1 MGVTAVICEYN
12 PFHSGHEKQL
22 RLIKAARPDDAVICI
37 MSRFFCQRGDAAV
50 FTPEAR
56 AECALLAGA
65 DAVLSLPSD
74 GVIKDAAGFAENGV
88 LAAGAIGADTLCFGS
103 EAGDIDAVMKAAEEQ
118 MSEAFLERL
127 DGMMKSDITRSRASF
142 LSELSG
148 ELGSNDILGVE
159 YIKAIK
165 KYGLSI
171 RPETVK
177 RDGGY
182 YSDGSASAI
191 REAILAGKGI
201 YGVPGYAESAFNK
214 EIGAGRVFSLDKAE
228 RAVLAVLRTA
238 DIGDIARFASVNGEL
253 AGIMIKAALSAQS
266 LGELINASARKRY
279 SKSRIRRAILSVM
292 LRIRKNEDNAPA
304 FLTLIGLSSGFSDR
318 FSKIKKNSRI
328 RIVSRISEAKAV
340 DAAAYWK
347 ENRAAALYSLCGGD
361 IGTAKDFITQR
372 PIVI

>member
-103 EAGDIDAVMKAAEEQ
+103 EAGDIDVVMKAAEEQ

-177 RDGGY
+177 RDT
-182 YSDGSASAI
+182 I
-191 REAILAGKGI
+191 PT
-201 YGVPGYAESAFNK
+201 VPH
-214 EIGAGRVFSLDKAE
+214 R
-228 RAVLAVLRTA
+228 
-238 DIGDIARFASVNGEL
+238 
-253 AGIMIKAALSAQS
+253 Q
-266 LGELINASARKRY
+266 
-279 SKSRIRRAILSVM
+279 
-292 LRIRKNEDNAPA
+292 
-304 FLTLIGLSSGFSDR
+304 
-318 FSKIKKNSRI
+318 
-328 RIVSRISEAKAV
+328 
-340 DAAAYWK
+340 
-347 ENRAAALYSLCGGD
+347 
-361 IGTAKDFITQR
+361 
-372 PIVI
+372 

>member
-201 YGVPGYAESAFNK
+201 YGVPGYAENAFNK

-266 LGELINASARKRY
+266 LGELINASVRKRY

-340 DAAAYWK
+340 DAAAYWT